1 MSLEAY
7 KWAASLTGITRREKT
22 ILKEIGNRYNE
33 KVRMAWPSVK
43 RMSRD
48 TGYSESSIYEA
59 LNTLE
64 KKGYITRVPA
74 YDSWSGA
81 RTSNRY
87 CLPLFDPLSVP
98 PEAGNLRLD
107 HYFDNDG
114 KSQIDASRKGEPFV
128 GSILD

>member
-7 KWAASLTGITRREKT
+7 KWATSLNGLSRLEKT
-22 ILKEIGNRYNE
+22 ILKEIGTRYND

-59 LNTLE
+59 LNSLE
-64 KKGYITRVPA
+64 GSGYIQRVPA

-81 RTSNRY
+81 RSSNRY
-87 CLPLFDPLSVP
+87 CLPLFDSRSVP
-98 PEAGNLRLD
+98 PRAGYLRLE
-107 HYFDNDG
+107 HYFDVDG
-114 KSQIDASRKGEPFV
+114 KSQIESSNEGEPV
-128 GSILD
+128 VYSIFD